1 MLKITKSTWLRNMA
15 AKLSILIDLNIILDV
30 LQNREPFYED
40 SAQMLAGIETG
51 LITGYLAAHSVTT
64 LFYLI
69 QKDQSASAASAAIT
83 ELLQFLK
90 IAPINQNTIDQ
101 ALNLDYRDFEDA
113 VQMICALQCKADYL
127 ITRNLSDYQPPLV
140 PVLKPVEFLAAL

>member
-1 MLKITKSTWLRNMA
+1 MA
-15 AKLSILIDLNIILDV
+15 AKPSVLIDLNIILDV
-30 LQNREPFYED
+30 LQKREPFHD
-40 SAQMLAGIETG
+40 ASAQVLAGVETG
-51 LITGYLAAHSVTT
+51 LITGYLAAHSITT

-69 QKDQSASAASAAIT
+69 QKDQSASAARAAIT
-83 ELLQFLK
+83 ELLQFLI

-140 PVLKPVEFLAAL
+140 PVLKPVDFLAAL

>member
-1 MLKITKSTWLRNMA
+1 MA
-15 AKLSILIDLNIILDV
+15 AKPVVLIDLNIILDV
-30 LQNREPFYED
+30 LQKREPFHD
-40 SAQMLAGIETG
+40 ASAQVLAGIETG
-51 LITGYLAAHSVTT
+51 LITGYLAAHSITT

-69 QKDQSASAASAAIT
+69 QKDQSTSAARAAIT

-101 ALNLDYRDFEDA
+101 ALNLDYLDFEDA

-127 ITRNLSDYQPPLV
+127 ITRDLSDYHPPLV
-140 PVLKPVEFLAAL
+140 PVQKPVEFLAAL